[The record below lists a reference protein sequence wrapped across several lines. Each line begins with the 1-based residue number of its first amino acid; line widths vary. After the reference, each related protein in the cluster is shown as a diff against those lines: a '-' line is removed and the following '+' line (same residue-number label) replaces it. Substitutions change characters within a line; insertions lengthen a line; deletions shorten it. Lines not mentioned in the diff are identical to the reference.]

1 MTESIVRQ
9 VLHFPICQGSDFPI
23 LFYFERRI
31 EMALKTSNYGINLI
45 KRFEGCR
52 LSAYRDTVGVVTIGY
67 GWTNPIDGKPLTMN
81 TKITQEKA
89 ETLLREGLK
98 PYEAKVNKYDSK
110 YHWNQNQFDAL
121 VSFCYNLGNI
131 DGLTANGTRSINEI
145 ANKFTAYNKAGG
157 RVIAGLTSRR
167 NEEKQLFLS
176 PSSSINNIVSN
187 NKPDTSSVSKY
198 THKNF
203 VKDIQ
208 ASIGAKVDGVA
219 GPETLSKTVTVSRI
233 INNRHAAIRPIQK
246 YLNSIGYDCG
256 NTDGIAGQKFE
267 KAVKLFQKSNRC
279 VSDGEIT
286 AKRETWK
293 KLLKLS

>member
-1 MTESIVRQ
+1 
-9 VLHFPICQGSDFPI
+9 
-23 LFYFERRI
+23 
-31 EMALKTSNYGINLI
+31 MALKTSNYGINLI

-89 ETLLREGLK
+89 ETLLKEGLK

-167 NEEKQLFLS
+167 NEEKNLFLKPTAANDKNTTS
-176 PSSSINNIVSN
+176 KNNSEN
-187 NKPDTSSVSKY
+187 YS
-198 THKNF
+198 HKNF

-208 ASIGAKVDGVA
+208 TSIGAKVDGIA
-219 GPETLSKTVTVSRI
+219 GPETLSKTVTVSRV
-233 INNRHAAIRPIQK
+233 INNRHTVIKPIQK
-246 YLNSIGYDCG
+246 YLNSIGCDCG
-256 NTDGIAGQKFE
+256 TPDGIAGQKFE
-267 KAVKLFQKSNRC
+267 KSVKSFQKSNRC
-279 VSDGEIT
+279 ISDGEIT